1 MMVLRTKKQIE
12 TEVKEV
18 DIMEIKR
25 YMEIKNYLV
34 SIWGIVN
41 PNAEHQAL
49 VNPIAVKVAYSTL
62 LELESELIGVELIY
76 GDIDINNVFNN
87 RYSNFTE
94 EFILKTSNN
103 TAYLHKE
110 FEKIKGLKE
119 LNKVYPYEE
128 RKKRS
133 LELQQEILKL
143 TETNVKLQK
152 INPSLVKQNEEKLKE
167 LRVEYNSLEETLNL
181 KVKDELRF
189 KIFSYADMELRETKN
204 KVEEYR
210 IYLEKLLRKMGE
222 E

>member
-25 YMEIKNYLV
+25 YMDIKNYLV
-34 SIWGIVN
+34 SIWGIIN
-41 PNAEHQAL
+41 PNGEYQAIA
-49 VNPIAVKVAYSTL
+49 NPIGVKVAYNTL
-62 LELESELIGVELIY
+62 VGLENELIGVELIY
-76 GDIDINNVFNN
+76 GDIDLDNIFNGT
-87 RYSNFTE
+87 YTNFSE

-110 FEKIKGLKE
+110 FEKIQSLEE
-119 LNKVYPYEE
+119 LDKVYPYDE

-181 KVKDELRF
+181 KMKDELRF

>member
-49 VNPIAVKVAYSTL
+49 VNPIAVKVVYSTL

-94 EFILKTSNN
+94 KFILKTSNN

-222 E
+222 

>member
-1 MMVLRTKKQIE
+1 MVLRTKKQIE

-49 VNPIAVKVAYSTL
+49 VNPIAVKVVYSTL

-94 EFILKTSNN
+94 KFILKTSNN

-222 E
+222 

>member
-1 MMVLRTKKQIE
+1 MVLRTKKQIE

-133 LELQQEILKL
+133 LELQQEILKI

-222 E
+222 

>member
-1 MMVLRTKKQIE
+1 MVLRTKKQIE

-152 INPSLVKQNEEKLKE
+152 INPSLVRQNEEKLKE

>member
-1 MMVLRTKKQIE
+1 MVLRTKKQIE

>member
-25 YMEIKNYLV
+25 YMDIKNYLV
-34 SIWGIVN
+34 SIWGIIN
-41 PNAEHQAL
+41 PNGEHQAIA
-49 VNPIAVKVAYSTL
+49 NPIGVKVAYNTL
-62 LELESELIGVELIY
+62 VGLENELIGVELIY
-76 GDIDINNVFNN
+76 GDIDLDNIFNGT
-87 RYSNFTE
+87 YTNFSE

-110 FEKIKGLKE
+110 FEKIQSLEE
-119 LNKVYPYEE
+119 LDKVYPYDE

-181 KVKDELRF
+181 KMKDELRF

>member
-1 MMVLRTKKQIE
+1 MVLRTKKQIE

-25 YMEIKNYLV
+25 YMDIKNYLV
-34 SIWGIVN
+34 SIWGIIN
-41 PNAEHQAL
+41 PNGEYQAIA
-49 VNPIAVKVAYSTL
+49 NPIGVKVAYNTL
-62 LELESELIGVELIY
+62 VGLENELIGVELIY
-76 GDIDINNVFNN
+76 GDIDLDNIFNGT
-87 RYSNFTE
+87 YTNFSE

-110 FEKIKGLKE
+110 FEKIQSLEE
-119 LNKVYPYEE
+119 LDKVYPYDE

-181 KVKDELRF
+181 KMKDELRF

>member
-1 MMVLRTKKQIE
+1 MVLRTKKQIE

-133 LELQQEILKL
+133 LELQQEILKI

-152 INPSLVKQNEEKLKE
+152 INPSLVKQNE
-167 LRVEYNSLEETLNL
+167 
-181 KVKDELRF
+181 D
-189 KIFSYADMELRETKN
+189 
-204 KVEEYR
+204 
-210 IYLEKLLRKMGE
+210 RKSVV
-222 E
+222 

>member
-1 MMVLRTKKQIE
+1 MVLRTKKQIE

-25 YMEIKNYLV
+25 YMDIKNYLV
-34 SIWGIVN
+34 SIWGIIN
-41 PNAEHQAL
+41 PNGEHQAIA
-49 VNPIAVKVAYSTL
+49 NPIGVKVAYNTL
-62 LELESELIGVELIY
+62 VGLENELIGVELIY
-76 GDIDINNVFNN
+76 GDIDLDNIFNGT
-87 RYSNFTE
+87 YTNFSE

-110 FEKIKGLKE
+110 FEKIQSLEE
-119 LNKVYPYEE
+119 LDKVYSYDE

-152 INPSLVKQNEEKLKE
+152 INPSLVKQNEEKLKK

-181 KVKDELRF
+181 KMKDELRF

>member
-1 MMVLRTKKQIE
+1 MVLRTKKQIE

-25 YMEIKNYLV
+25 YMDIKNYLV

-41 PNAEHQAL
+41 PNGEHQAIA
-49 VNPIAVKVAYSTL
+49 NPIGVNVAYNTL
-62 LELESELIGVELIY
+62 VELEKELESVELSY
-76 GDIDINNVFNN
+76 RDIDLDRVFSNTF
-87 RYSNFTE
+87 SNFTE

>member
-133 LELQQEILKL
+133 LELQQEILKI

-222 E
+222 